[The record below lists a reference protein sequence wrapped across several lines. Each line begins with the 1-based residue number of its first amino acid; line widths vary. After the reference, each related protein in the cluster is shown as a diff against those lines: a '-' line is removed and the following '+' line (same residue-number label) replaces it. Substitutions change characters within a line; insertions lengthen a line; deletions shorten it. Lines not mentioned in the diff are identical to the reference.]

1 MKKFEFMTNVTRT
14 FHKVGFQLKKH
25 SPEIMLVA
33 GVAGTV
39 ASAVMACKATTKVHE
54 ILEETKSEVT
64 QVHEVLERDDLRYT
78 DVKQEDGALVR
89 VEKYTEED
97 SKKDLAIIYLRSG
110 MKFAKLYGPSILLG
124 AVSITSILASHN
136 IMRKRNVAL
145 AAAYTAV
152 DKSFKGY
159 RSRVVERFGEELD
172 KELRYNIKAKEI
184 ETTVVDENGEE
195 KVVKEY
201 IQAADDSN
209 PNFYSDYARCFDNGC
224 TGWTKNS
231 EMNLM
236 FLRRQQDYANDR
248 LKARGYLFLNEVY
261 ESLGIPRTKAGQ
273 VVGWVYDAKN
283 PRGDNYVDFGIYN
296 LYSEQARDFVNG
308 YEYSIW
314 LDFNVDG
321 NILDLI

>member
-1 MKKFEFMTNVTRT
+1 MKKFEFMNNMTRT

-39 ASAVMACKATTKVHE
+39 VSAVMACKATTKVNK
-54 ILEETKSEVT
+54 ILEETKTEVN
-64 QVHEVLERDDLRYT
+64 QVHVVLDTEELRYEE
-78 DVKQEDGALVR
+78 VKQENGDLVK

-97 SKKDLAIIYLRSG
+97 SKKDLAIIYFRSG
-110 MKFAKLYGPSILLG
+110 LKFAKLYGPSILLG

-159 RSRVVERFGEELD
+159 RSRVIERFGEQLD
-172 KELRYNIKAKEI
+172 KELRYNVKAKEI
-184 ETTVVDENGEE
+184 ETTVTDENGEE
-195 KVVKEY
+195 KVVKEVV
-201 IQAADDSN
+201 QVATPSDHL
-209 PNFYSDYARCFDNGC
+209 YSDYAKCYDNGC
-224 TGWTKNS
+224 TGWTKNA

-236 FLRRQQDYANDR
+236 FLRRQQDWANER

-261 ESLGIPRTKAGQ
+261 EALGIPKTKAGQ
-273 VVGWVYDAKN
+273 IVGWIYDPKN
-283 PRGDNYVDFGIYN
+283 PDIDNYVDFGIYDLHN
-296 LYSEQARDFVNG
+296 EQARDFVNG
-308 YEYSIW
+308 YERSIW

>member
-1 MKKFEFMTNVTRT
+1 MKKFEFMNNMTRT
-14 FHKVGFQLKKH
+14 FHRVGFQLKKH
-25 SPEIMLVA
+25 SPEIMIVA

-54 ILEETKSEVT
+54 ILEETKTEVS
-64 QVHEVLERDDLRYT
+64 QVHEVLENEDLRYQE
-78 DVKQEDGALVR
+78 VKQEDGALVR

-97 SKKDLAIIYLRSG
+97 SKKDLAIIYLRFG
-110 MKFAKLYGPSILLG
+110 LKFAKLYGPSILLG

-159 RSRVVERFGEELD
+159 RSRVIERFGEELD

-184 ETTVVDENGEE
+184 ETTVTDENGEE
-195 KVVKEY
+195 KVVKEVV
-201 IQAADDSN
+201 QVADDN
-209 PNFYSDYARCFDNGC
+209 PTLYSDYAKCFDNGC
-224 TGWTKNS
+224 TGWTKNA

-236 FLRRQQDYANDR
+236 FLRRQQDWANER

-273 VVGWVYDAKN
+273 VVGWVYDDKN
-283 PRGDNYVDFGIYN
+283 PSGDNYVDFGIYN
-296 LYSEQARDFVNG
+296 IHNEQARDFVNG
-308 YEYSIW
+308 IERSIW

>member
-1 MKKFEFMTNVTRT
+1 MKKFEFMNNMTRT

-25 SPEIMLVA
+25 SPEIMLIA

-39 ASAVMACKATTKVHE
+39 ASAVMACKATTKVQE
-54 ILEETKSEVT
+54 ILEETKGEVN
-64 QVHEVLERDDLRYT
+64 QVHAVLADDELRYEE
-78 DVKQEDGALVR
+78 VKQDDGSLVK

-97 SKKDLAIIYLRSG
+97 SKKDLAIIYFRSG

-159 RSRVVERFGEELD
+159 RSRVIERFGEQLD

-184 ETTVVDENGEE
+184 ETVVTDENGEE
-195 KVVKEY
+195 TVVKEV
-201 IQAADDSN
+201 IQVADCN
-209 PNFYSDYARCFDNGC
+209 PTMYSDYAKCFDNGC
-224 TGWTKNS
+224 TGWTKDA
-231 EMNLM
+231 EMNKM
-236 FLRRQQDYANDR
+236 FLRRQQDWANDR

-261 ESLGIPRTKAGQ
+261 ESLGIPKTKAGQ
-273 VVGWVYDAKN
+273 IVGWVYDAKN

-296 LYSEQARDFVNG
+296 IHNEQARDFVNG
-308 YEYSIW
+308 YERSIW